1 MLRDGLTFGGAP
13 RGARREK
20 VRTRLAAGGKEIRTL
35 GPAVEERPFRRAPY
49 GFFRGNLQNV
59 RSLPMTIR
67 HRRPKH
73 YASPDKGPRVRIML
87 PPAASPVQTVHAG
100 SNDARPSRPLGRCGA
115 SVREIGGGLIAN
127 TPIRMPSNSSWSRT
141 LASRR
146 CWTATGIGR
155 VFPWPP
161 LWPCR
166 FGRR

>member
-1 MLRDGLTFGGAP
+1 MPAP
-13 RGARREK
+13 RD
-20 VRTRLAAGGKEIRTL
+20 RLADVG
-35 GPAVEERPFRRAPY
+35 
-49 GFFRGNLQNV
+49 LQYEK
-59 RSLPMTIR
+59 L
-67 HRRPKH
+67 
-73 YASPDKGPRVRIML
+73 A
-87 PPAASPVQTVHAG
+87 
-100 SNDARPSRPLGRCGA
+100 
-115 SVREIGGGLIAN
+115 GGLIAN